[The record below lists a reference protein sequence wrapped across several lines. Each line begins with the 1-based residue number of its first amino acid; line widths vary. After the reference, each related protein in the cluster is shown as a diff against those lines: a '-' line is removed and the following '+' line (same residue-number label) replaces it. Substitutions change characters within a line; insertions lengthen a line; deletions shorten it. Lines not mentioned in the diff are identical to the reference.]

1 MCVAIPM
8 KVIKIEDNVA
18 ICEYEGI
25 TRTARID
32 LFKDI
37 KEGDYVLIHVGFI
50 IQKIDLKEAEEI
62 LKLYKDLKCTP

>member
-8 KVIKIEDNVA
+8 KVIKIEGDVA

-25 TRTARID
+25 RRIARLD
-32 LFKDI
+32 LFRDI

-50 IQKIDLKEAEEI
+50 IQKIDLKEAEQT
-62 LKLYKDLKCTP
+62 LKLYKELEGI